1 MRSTQRA
8 AQERLSALDT
18 ARAAVDQ
25 AEENLRIRQQQFD
38 AGRATS
44 EDVLDA
50 DALLARQRA
59 TLATAL
65 YEAHTRRAELQQL
78 MGEPLKDLVSARR

>member
-1 MRSTQRA
+1 MRGVQQA
-8 AQERLSALDT
+8 AQERLAAYETAQVALG
-18 ARAAVDQ
+18 Q

-38 AGRATS
+38 VGRATS

-50 DALLARQRA
+50 QALLEEQRA

-65 YEAHTRRAELQQL
+65 YQAHTRRAELQQL
-78 MGEPLKDLVSARR
+78 MGRPLDELAATP